1 MRIALA
7 QLNYTIAAFE
17 LNYRKIEEAAAQARG
32 EGVEL
37 MVLSE
42 LSALG
47 YPLIDL
53 VERED
58 LVEKNLRILD
68 RVAALTDENFGI
80 LIGFVE
86 RNRRDEGKALHNAAA
101 LLWKGQIV
109 GTVRKILLP
118 TYDVFD
124 EARYFEPG
132 KVNPVLEF
140 KGIPLGVSICEDAWS
155 DPRLWDRK
163 LYRRDP
169 VRESV
174 DAGARLLIN
183 LSASPFNLGKAEQR
197 REMVFRHARNSGL
210 YFVYV
215 NQAGANDELVFDG
228 HSMVVDPRG
237 ELVLRARDFAEDLL
251 VCDLPEEALQEGKQ
265 VVAGPLTIREVASSE
280 EEQIFRALVVGLR
293 DYVRKSGFAKVV
305 LGLSGGVDS
314 ALVATLAAAALGSEN
329 VLGVAMPTRYSS
341 RGSLEDALALAENL
355 GICWEEI
362 PVDDMFQKVL
372 DGLAPVFSGLEP
384 DVTEENIQAR
394 LRGMVL
400 MALSNKLG
408 SLVLATGNK
417 SELGVGYCTL
427 YGDMCGALAPISDLP
442 KTWVYRLSRW
452 INREGELIP
461 ETTITK
467 PPSAELR
474 PDQRDQDSLPPYEVL
489 DRILE
494 GWVVERRSVDELVAE
509 GLDRDAV
516 LQIVTLID
524 RAEYKRRQAAPAI
537 KISARAFGIGRRYP
551 IVADYSSL
559 HEIQKSKGREI

>member
-7 QLNYTIAAFE
+7 QLNFTIAAFE
-17 LNYRKIEEAAAQARG
+17 SNLRKITEAADNARSQG
-32 EGVEL
+32 AEL

-58 LVEKNLRILD
+58 LVEKNLRFVAH
-68 RVAALTDENFGI
+68 VAALTDENFGI

-86 RNRRDEGKALHNAAA
+86 KNPQDEGKSLHNAAA
-101 LLWKGQIV
+101 LLWKGQIA
-109 GTVRKILLP
+109 GAVRKVLLP

-132 KVNPVLEF
+132 KLNPILKF
-140 KGIPLGVSICEDAWS
+140 KGLRLGVTICEDAWS
-155 DPRLWDRK
+155 DPHLWDRK
-163 LYRRDP
+163 LYNRDP
-169 VRESV
+169 VQESV
-174 DAGARLLIN
+174 EAGAQILIN

-197 REMVFRHARNSGL
+197 RDMVFRHARRNGL

-215 NQAGANDELVFDG
+215 NQVGANDELVFDG
-228 HSMVVDPRG
+228 HSMIVDPQG

-251 VCDLPEEALQEGKQ
+251 LYDVPDPAQESRGTKPLEAPIL
-265 VVAGPLTIREVASSE
+265 RDVASGE
-280 EEQIFRALVVGLR
+280 EEQVFRALVLGLR
-293 DYVRKSGFAKVV
+293 DYVHKSGFSQVV
-305 LGLSGGVDS
+305 LGLSGGIDS

-341 RGSLEDALALAENL
+341 QGSLEDALALAGNL

-362 PVDDMFQKVL
+362 PIDSMFQAVL
-372 DGLAPVFSGLEP
+372 DGMTPVFSDLES
-384 DVTEENIQAR
+384 DLTEENIQAR
-394 LRGMVL
+394 LRGLVL
-400 MALSNKLG
+400 MALSNKFG

-461 ETTITK
+461 TNTITK

-474 PDQRDQDSLPPYEVL
+474 PDQTDQDSLPPYEIL

-494 GWVVERRSVDELVAE
+494 GWVVRRRSVEELIAE
-509 GLDRDAV
+509 GLDRQAV
-516 LQIVTLID
+516 LQIVSLID

-559 HEIQKSKGREI
+559 HELKS